1 VLKSNLIA
9 PAPAVQQG
17 IRPERRC
24 VGNGGKQTIMQ
35 SITDEARVPQRLAGW
50 RVVIGELAEQL
61 AADRLGAER
70 LNTGMGYYC
79 ADLRH
84 PQWGDMEVK
93 AVGSSRS
100 VTIYAFRLEKDREY
114 AKAHPLSY
122 VLVLHKVEI
131 PQPSML
137 QARLLM
143 EWAQVYVI
151 PFSIVDAICVTVKP
165 RVLSRKFLDRHNRRG
180 DCERG
185 YEKGGYTLRAK
196 SLIEAF
202 PHGRIQ

>member
-1 VLKSNLIA
+1 MPTV
-9 PAPAVQQG
+9 
-17 IRPERRC
+17 
-24 VGNGGKQTIMQ
+24 M
-35 SITDEARVPQRLAGW
+35 DEARVPRRLAGW

-61 AADRLGAER
+61 AADRLGAVR

-84 PQWGDMEVK
+84 PQFGDMEVK
-93 AVGSSRS
+93 AVGASRS
-100 VTIYAFRLEKDREY
+100 VTIYSFRLDKDREY
-114 AKAHPLSY
+114 AKTHALSH
-122 VLVLHKVEI
+122 VLVLHKVAI

-143 EWAQVYVI
+143 EWAKIYVI

-165 RVLSRKFLDRHNRRG
+165 RRLSRKFLDAHCRRG

-185 YEKGGYTLRAK
+185 YEKGGYTVRAK